1 MVKLPIDYVLYAV
14 VVAAGVCVA
23 LQQALNANL
32 RTLLGSPWWA
42 GFASFLVGT
51 LVMLGA
57 AIATRAPRLTD
68 LSAAMQASW
77 LTWLGGAFG
86 AIFISVSILTMPRL
100 GSGTVLTLIVM
111 GQMIG
116 AVVMGHFGLLGL
128 PQQPIGAAQICGVTL
143 LVGGVVL
150 VQWT

>member
-1 MVKLPIDYVLYAV
+1 MKFPVDCVLYAM
-14 VVAAGVCVA
+14 VVAVGVCVA

-32 RTLLGSPWWA
+32 RVVLGSPWWA
-42 GFASFLVGT
+42 GFVSFLVGT

-57 AIATRAPRLTD
+57 AIINKAPRFTD
-68 LSAAMQASW
+68 FSAAMQTPW

-86 AIFISVSILTMPRL
+86 AVFVSVSILTMPRL

-116 AVVMGHFGLLGL
+116 AVVMDHFGLLGL
-128 PQQPIGAAQICGVTL
+128 PQQPISAARIF
-143 LVGGVVL
+143 GVVL
-150 VQWT
+150 LISGVVLIQRP